1 MEHPRGITRVILVV
15 LDGLRADATAL
26 FALPHLGMLA
36 RNGAATFAAHTVQP
50 SITAAAM
57 TSLFTGVSPQVH
69 GIESDRFGLPRRAD
83 SLVLLPRLLQQHGL
97 PVHVFLHAIPRAYRG
112 VAARVGAYVGAT
124 IRCSGNSAA
133 EILAQAAPVLDA
145 ERHGVQFL
153 HWPDA
158 DRAGH
163 AHGWTSPEYAAATR
177 RLDDAL
183 GALVAMTGV
192 RDDPSTL
199 LIAFADHGG
208 GGVRLRDH
216 DSRHPLDTT
225 IPIVL
230 AGGQVA
236 TGELAPLTSLL
247 DIPPTVAW
255 ALGLPVPAPYSGR
268 ALVEAFEFVPCPAPA
283 FAVAGVRERAA

>member
-1 MEHPRGITRVILVV
+1 
-15 LDGLRADATAL
+15 
-26 FALPHLGMLA
+26 
-36 RNGAATFAAHTVQP
+36 
-50 SITAAAM
+50 
-57 TSLFTGVSPQVH
+57 
-69 GIESDRFGLPRRAD
+69 
-83 SLVLLPRLLQQHGL
+83 
-97 PVHVFLHAIPRAYRG
+97 
-112 VAARVGAYVGAT
+112 VAARAGIHVGAT
-124 IRCSGNSAA
+124 IHCAGESAA
-133 EILAQAAPVLDA
+133 EMLAEAAPVLA
-145 ERHGVQFL
+145 TERRGVQFL

-183 GALVAMTGV
+183 GALVELTGV
-192 RDDPSTL
+192 LDDPSTI

-208 GGVRLRDH
+208 GGARSCDH

-225 IPIVL
+225 IPIVV

-255 ALGLPVPAPYSGR
+255 ALGLPVPTAYSGR
-268 ALVEAFEFVPCPAPA
+268 ALVEAFEFTSPPAPA
-283 FAVAGVRERAA
+283 LAVAGALGRAA